1 MFCLDSHFLKGKY
14 ALTLW
19 SNFMYLLD
27 LLMQHSSHRHVYFLK
42 FSQIK
47 KTKDI
52 NTPKHVNKG
61 IAEQNIYLLVINI
74 S

>member
-1 MFCLDSHFLKGKY
+1 
-14 ALTLW
+14 
-19 SNFMYLLD
+19 MYLLD

-74 S
+74 GQLQSLSLHGIPKNM